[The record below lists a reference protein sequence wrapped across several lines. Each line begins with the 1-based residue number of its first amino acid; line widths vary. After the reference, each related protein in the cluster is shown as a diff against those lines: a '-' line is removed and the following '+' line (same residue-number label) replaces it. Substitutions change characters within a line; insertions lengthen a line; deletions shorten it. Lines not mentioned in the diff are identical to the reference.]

1 MVQRFVYCL
10 SFLNLFPW
18 VKHTLKVIDN
28 NNILKTWISF
38 AQTKKTRTW
47 RLSDFDK
54 SHVLSLN
61 VRKQICYVRAV
72 SGNHKNL
79 CFIII
84 WYTFNI
90 SKVFKKIV

>member
-1 MVQRFVYCL
+1 MVQRSFVCL

-18 VKHTLKVIDN
+18 AKHMLKVIDN
-28 NNILKTWISF
+28 NNILKTWIYF
-38 AQTKKTRTW
+38 PQTKKT

-54 SHVLSLN
+54 LHVLSLN
-61 VRKQICYVRAV
+61 VRKQICYVRVV